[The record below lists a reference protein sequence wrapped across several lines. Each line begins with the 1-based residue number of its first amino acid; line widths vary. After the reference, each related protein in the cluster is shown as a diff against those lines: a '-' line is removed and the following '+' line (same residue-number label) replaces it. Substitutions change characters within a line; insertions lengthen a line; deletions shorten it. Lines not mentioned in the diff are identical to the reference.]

1 MPPFQL
7 QKFRMKVLL
16 LAHEKDDH
24 AAPVHWALT
33 QAGFGA
39 ECHGGVSATAGE
51 HASLILNSGIFNPEI
66 NPEPAVVLG
75 AMTAKRGDTVW
86 FREPNLAPETTVSP
100 GAKFLGFWHE
110 IVSMLEGLPARC
122 INKPSA
128 TNLINNKAVQLL
140 LAGKAGLR
148 VPATV
153 MSNAPAAVR
162 EFFDCYPESAVCK
175 PFVPH
180 IWQRQD
186 SKDTAL
192 AETFPLTREQLP
204 ADEVFTYA
212 PAIYQQRIDKQFD
225 VRTVL
230 MGRRIYSFALRTPGN
245 SLDWRFDAAISNLD
259 VQVIVT
265 PAEVEHG
272 LLTFAEASGICFGSA
287 DFAVDR
293 HGQWWFLEVNEEGQ
307 FLWLEQYNPQAA
319 LLQKFCAFLTA
330 DEDDTG
336 SLEQRQEL
344 FPSLLD
350 YEKAHPNRETMNF
363 RSATADASFKSVEP

>member
-1 MPPFQL
+1 MPPFEL
-7 QKFRMKVLL
+7 QKRRMKILL
-16 LAHEKDDH
+16 LAHERDDH
-24 AAPVHWALT
+24 AAPVRWALT
-33 QAGFGA
+33 QAGYHS
-39 ECHGGVSATAGE
+39 ECHGGVSAVAGE
-51 HASLILNSGIFNPEI
+51 HASLVFNTGIVNS
-66 NPEPAVVLG
+66 EPAVILG
-75 AMTAKRGDTVW
+75 TMAVKRGDTVW
-86 FREPNLAPETTVSP
+86 FREPNLPVPEPSVSP
-100 GAKFLGFWHE
+100 AAKFLGFWHE
-110 IVSMLEGLPARC
+110 IVALLERLPARC

-162 EFFDCYPESAVCK
+162 KFFDQYPVGAVCK

-186 SKDTAL
+186 SKDTAV

-230 MGRRIYSFALRTPGN
+230 MGRHIYSFALRTPAN

-259 VQVIVT
+259 VQIILT
-265 PAEVEHG
+265 PAEVENE
-272 LLTFAEASGICFGSA
+272 LLAFAQISGICFGSA

-293 HGQWWFLEVNEEGQ
+293 QGRWWFLEINEQGQ

-330 DEDDTG
+330 DEDAG
-336 SLEQRQEL
+336 ASLEDRQGL
-344 FPSLLD
+344 FPSFLD
-350 YEKAHPNRETMNF
+350 YDKAHPDRETLDI
-363 RSATADASFKSVEP
+363 RHATADAPFKSLEP

>member
-1 MPPFQL
+1 
-7 QKFRMKVLL
+7 MKILL

-33 QAGFGA
+33 QAGYKA
-39 ECHGGVSATAGE
+39 ECHGGVSATE
-51 HASLILNSGIFNPEI
+51 QERASLVF

-75 AMTAKRGDTVW
+75 TMAVRSGDTVW
-86 FREPNLAPETTVSP
+86 FREPNLPVSEPTVSTR
-100 GAKFLGFWHE
+100 AKFLGVWHE
-110 IVSMLEGLPARC
+110 IVAMLERLPARC
-122 INKPSA
+122 INKPLA

-162 EFFDCYPESAVCK
+162 EFFDRYPQSAVCK

-186 SKDTAL
+186 SKDTAV

-204 ADEVFTYA
+204 ADEVFTFA

-230 MGRRIYSFALRTPGN
+230 MGKRIYSYALRTPAN
-245 SLDWRFDAAISNLD
+245 SLDWRFDAAISNVD
-259 VQVIVT
+259 VQIIAT
-265 PAEVEHG
+265 PVEVEAG
-272 LLTFAEASGICFGSA
+272 LLTFAQTSGICFGSA

-293 HGQWWFLEVNEEGQ
+293 HGQWWFLEMNEQGQ

-319 LLQKFCAFLTA
+319 LLRKFCAFLTA
-330 DEDDTG
+330 DEDAG
-336 SLEQRQEL
+336 ESLEDRQGL
-344 FPSLLD
+344 FPSFLD
-350 YEKAHPNRETMNF
+350 YDRAHPNRETMDF
-363 RSATADASFKSVEP
+363 RTATADAPFKSVEP

>member
-1 MPPFQL
+1 
-7 QKFRMKVLL
+7 MKILL

-33 QAGFGA
+33 QAGYQT
-39 ECHGGVSATAGE
+39 ECHGGVSAAAGE
-51 HASLILNSGIFNPEI
+51 HASLIFNQQ
-66 NPEPAVVLG
+66 PAVLLG
-75 AMTAKRGDTVW
+75 TMIVKRGDTVW
-86 FREPNLAPETTVSP
+86 LREPNLPVSEPTVSP
-100 GAKFLGFWHE
+100 RTKFLGFWHE
-110 IVSMLEGLPARC
+110 IVAMLERLPARC

-128 TNLINNKAVQLL
+128 TNLIINKAVQLL

-153 MSNAPAAVR
+153 MSNSPAAVR
-162 EFFDCYPESAVCK
+162 EFFDGYPDSAVCK

-186 SKDTAL
+186 SKDTAV

-230 MGRRIYSFALRTPGN
+230 MARRIYSFALRTPAN
-245 SLDWRFDAAISNLD
+245 SLDWRFDAAINNLD
-259 VQVIVT
+259 VQIIAT
-265 PAEVEHG
+265 PAEVENG
-272 LLTFAEASGICFGSA
+272 LLNFAQASGVCFGSV

-293 HGQWWFLEVNEEGQ
+293 HGQWWFLEINEEGQ

-330 DEDDTG
+330 DEESSG
-336 SLEQRQEL
+336 PLEARQEL
-344 FPSLLD
+344 FPSFLD
-350 YEKAHPNRETMNF
+350 YDRAHPNRETMDF
-363 RSATADASFKSVEP
+363 RTATADTPFKSVEP

>member
-1 MPPFQL
+1 
-7 QKFRMKVLL
+7 MKILL

-33 QAGFGA
+33 RAGYES
-39 ECHGGVSATAGE
+39 ECHGGVSAVAGE
-51 HASLILNSGIFNPEI
+51 HASLICNSGIFNPGI
-66 NPEPAVVLG
+66 VNPEPAVVLG
-75 AMTAKRGDTVW
+75 TMAVRRGDTVW
-86 FREPNLAPETTVSP
+86 FREPNLPVEEPSVSP
-100 GAKFLGFWHE
+100 AAKFLRFWHE
-110 IVSMLEGLPARC
+110 IVTMLERLPARC

-128 TNLINNKAVQLL
+128 TNLINNKGVQLL

-153 MSNAPAAVR
+153 MSNAPAPVR
-162 EFFDCYPESAVCK
+162 QFFDRYPDSAVCK

-186 SKDTAL
+186 SKDTAV

-230 MGRRIYSFALRTPGN
+230 MGRRIYSFALRTPAN

-259 VQVIVT
+259 VQIIPT
-265 PAEVEHG
+265 PAEVESG

-293 HGQWWFLEVNEEGQ
+293 RGQWWFLEINEQGQ
-307 FLWLEQYNPQAA
+307 FLWLEQYNSRAA

-330 DEDDTG
+330 DEHAEG
-336 SLEQRQEL
+336 SLEDRQRL
-344 FPSLLD
+344 FPSFLD
-350 YEKAHPNRETMNF
+350 YDRAHPTRETMDF
-363 RSATADASFKSVEP
+363 RTATANAPFKSVEP